1 MRAVEEIKAKI
12 EATNKEINRLWDE
25 LDKWPQPDRRL
36 IESLIK
42 EQQSRRDVL
51 RKQLGEAML
60 DDDE

>member
-36 IESLIK
+36 IESMIK
-42 EQQSRRDVL
+42 DQQSRRDVL